1 MRKRLLSLI
10 LSITLAL
17 SLIPEVL
24 AADPTQMTD
33 ISEHWGYEHIVWA
46 MEQGLFNGV
55 TDTMFDPDGEM
66 TRGMYV
72 TVLGRLAGVDPA
84 DYNDWYLGNLYE
96 DVSLESYYA
105 PFVNW
110 ATRFGITKGVSD
122 TQFSPDTPVT
132 REQMATFMVR
142 FASIYGY
149 DIVCITDEVIDSFT
163 DSGLVSEFASSA
175 VESMRITGL
184 IKGRQQ
190 PDGTYLFDPQ
200 SNATRA
206 ECATVF
212 QRLHTSIQL
221 SSAVALVPPM
231 NLTVEPQTVTLDIGE
246 TTSLISTIT
255 PENVSNPTITWVS
268 ENRDVA
274 KVSRDGKVTAVAEGT
289 VEIYAYSW
297 NGLVASC
304 TVTCQRRLDLASG
317 SESYE
322 EKCDRIFGHYVSR
335 SEYRDY
341 YSSSAEAKSH
351 MKTITIQCWD
361 FTDSTQTE
369 KYTRTF
375 NLTVHENIADTVQ
388 AIFDEIYNGEEQF
401 PIKAIGAYRWDYAS
415 EHTIGCAIDI
425 NPNENYYYNYKTGQQ
440 VGSYWKP
447 YEDPYSIPTD
457 GEVARIMNKYGF
469 TQGIWSNSVDYMHF
483 SYFGW

>member
-24 AADPTQMTD
+24 AADPTLMTD
-33 ISEHWGYEHIVWA
+33 ISEHWGYEYIVWA

-55 TDTMFDPDGEM
+55 TDTEFDPDGEM
-66 TRGMYV
+66 TRGMFV
-72 TVLGRLAGVDPA
+72 TVLGRMAGVDPA
-84 DYNDWYLGNLYE
+84 DYNDWYLDKLYD
-96 DVSLESYYA
+96 DVNAESYYA
-105 PFVNW
+105 PYVNW
-110 ATRFGITKGVSD
+110 ATRFGIAKGVTD
-122 TQFSPDTPVT
+122 TTFSPGSPVT
-132 REQMATFMVR
+132 REQMATFIVR

-149 DIVCITDEVIDSFT
+149 DIVSITDEVVEYFADEQE
-163 DSGLVSEFASSA
+163 VSNFASSA
-175 VESMRITGL
+175 VESMRLTGL
-184 IKGRQQ
+184 IRGVRQA
-190 PDGTYLFDPQ
+190 DGTYLFIPKN
-200 SNATRA
+200 NATRA

-212 QRLHTSIQL
+212 QRLNASMQTS
-221 SSAVALVPPM
+221 SVVALVPPLD
-231 NLTVEPQTVTLDIGE
+231 LTVEPQTVTLDLGE

-255 PENVSNPTITWVS
+255 PEDVSNPTITWVS
-268 ENRDVA
+268 ENRDIA
-274 KVSRDGKVTAVAEGT
+274 TVSRDGKVTAVAEGT
-289 VEIYAYSW
+289 VEIFAYSW

-304 TVTCQRRLDLASG
+304 TVTCQRRLDLGSG
-317 SESYE
+317 NESYE

-341 YSSSAEAKSH
+341 YSSSSEAKSH
-351 MKTITIQCWD
+351 MKTITIACWD
-361 FTDSTQTE
+361 FTDSTRTE
-369 KYTRTF
+369 KYTRYF

-388 AIFDEIYNGEEQF
+388 KIFDEIYNGEEQF
-401 PIKAIGAYRWDYAS
+401 PIKSIGGYRWDYGS

-425 NPNENYYYNYKTGQQ
+425 NPNENYYINFNTGQQ

-457 GEVARIMNKYGF
+457 GEVAQIMNKYGF
-469 TQGIWSNSVDYMHF
+469 TQGIWSNSRDYMHF